1 MTAADVVAARV
12 ELGYSAAECAESL
25 GVPEEKVA
33 EWEAGQARIPRF
45 SARVLEWHV
54 AMKRR
59 ERAIEAAAPKC
70 SWVAERINRPDP
82 DDDAEFQREL
92 DEWDVHAASCP
103 ACQDREKWV
112 DTHLGPAPPLPET
125 VSGVVLD
132 AILGLVAGVG
142 RPFLALPEWA
152 RLGVAGAVVGFAIY
166 AFNWTGDELSRL
178 FGRTDLPP
186 RDVGRNLR
194 GIVSTTALTGVAG
207 LLIGGINKLF
217 KR

>member
-1 MTAADVVAARV
+1 MTASEIVAARV

-25 GVPEEKVA
+25 EVPEEKIA
-33 EWEAGQARIPRF
+33 KWEAGQERIPRF

-59 ERAIEAAAPKC
+59 ERAIEAAVPKC
-70 SWVAERINRPDP
+70 SWVADRINRPDP
-82 DDDAEFQREL
+82 DEDAEFQREL

-103 ACQDREKWV
+103 VCQARDKWV
-112 DTHLGPAPPLPET
+112 DTHLGPAPPLPESA
-125 VSGVVLD
+125 SGVALD
-132 AILGLVAGVG
+132 AILGLVAMVG

-152 RLGVAGAVVGFAIY
+152 RLGVAGGVVGFVFY
-166 AFNWTGDELSRL
+166 AFNGSGD
-178 FGRTDLPP
+178 
-186 RDVGRNLR
+186 RNLR
-194 GIVSTTALTGVAG
+194 GLVSATVATGVAG

>member
-1 MTAADVVAARV
+1 MTASEVVAARV

-33 EWEAGQARIPRF
+33 EWEADQARIPRF

-59 ERAIEAAAPKC
+59 EQAIEAAAPKC
-70 SWVAERINRPDP
+70 SWVAERINHPDP
-82 DDDAEFQREL
+82 DDHAEFQREL
-92 DEWDVHAASCP
+92 DEWEVHAASCP
-103 ACQDREKWV
+103 ACQAREKWI
-112 DTHLGPAPPLPET
+112 DTHLGPAPARPET
-125 VSGVVLD
+125 TSGVVLD

-152 RLGVAGAVVGFAIY
+152 RLGVAGAVLGFVFY
-166 AFNWTGDELSRL
+166 GFSGSGD
-178 FGRTDLPP
+178 
-186 RDVGRNLR
+186 RNLR
-194 GIVSTTALTGVAG
+194 GLASAAVATGVGG